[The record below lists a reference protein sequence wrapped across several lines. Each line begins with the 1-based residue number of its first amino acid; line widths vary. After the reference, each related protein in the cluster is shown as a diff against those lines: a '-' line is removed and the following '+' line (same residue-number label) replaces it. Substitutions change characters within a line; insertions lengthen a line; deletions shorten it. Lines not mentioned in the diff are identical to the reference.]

1 MREKHGTASCAVAVS
16 AGRGG
21 GSCALGV
28 DRRRSVES
36 TGHGEGGFGQVVVT
50 RGSAGSPTGERSY
63 GEARR
68 GDARGRTR

>member
-1 MREKHGTASCAVAVS
+1 MRVGVS

-36 TGHGEGGFGQVVVT
+36 TGRGEARVWP
-50 RGSAGSPTGERSY
+50 GSRGERVGGGSDWEKSY
-63 GEARR
+63 EVRR